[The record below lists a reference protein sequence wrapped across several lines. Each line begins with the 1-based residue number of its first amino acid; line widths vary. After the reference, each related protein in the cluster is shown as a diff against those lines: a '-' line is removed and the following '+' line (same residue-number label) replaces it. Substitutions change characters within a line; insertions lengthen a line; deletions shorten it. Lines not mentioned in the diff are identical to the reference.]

1 MLREYFLLEYTP
13 LAGKMR
19 IKFDIERII
28 DDFIFFC
35 FFIGND
41 FLPSL
46 SAMDVSEGSLDS
58 IIEFYKTCLPNMQDY
73 ITDSGTVHWDRAEPF
88 IWLLGEHE
96 NEVFKNRIDEMSS
109 RFGDRKRGVVSI
121 TQEQRAV

>member
-1 MLREYFLLEYTP
+1 MLEYTP

-109 RFGDRKRGVVSI
+109 KFEGRRRGGV
-121 TQEQRAV
+121 TFT